1 VARELLYG
9 RNAVLESLRAGRRN
23 AHRLLLADSLRPDAR
38 LDEVRGLA
46 ARATLTVD
54 ELSRD
59 TLDEL
64 VPQNHQGVIL
74 EADGFPYASTVIP
87 ETPAPTSIL
96 LALDELED
104 PRNVGALMRTAE
116 AVGIDGLVMLERRA
130 AAITPAVVNA
140 SSGAV
145 EHLRVARET
154 NLARWIG
161 KAGEAGYWIIGLDG
175 SPDALDLFD
184 ADLPLPAVVVVGS
197 EGRGLRRLTRDLCD
211 ILVRIPMYGRIESLN
226 AAAAGSI
233 ALYQLRE
240 YAS

>member
-9 RNAVLESLRAGRRN
+9 RNAVLESLRAGRRS
-23 AHRLLLADSLRPDAR
+23 AHRLLLADALRPDAR
-38 LDEVRGLA
+38 LDEIRGMA
-46 ARATLTVD
+46 GQARLTVD

-59 TLDEL
+59 ALDEL

-74 EADGFPYASTVIP
+74 EADGFSYAATVFP
-87 ETPAPTSIL
+87 DAPGADSIL

-104 PRNVGALMRTAE
+104 PRNVGALIRTAE
-116 AVGIDGLVMLERRA
+116 AVGVGGLVILERRA
-130 AAITPAVVNA
+130 VRITPAVVNA

-145 EHLRVARET
+145 EHLAVARET
-154 NLARWIG
+154 SLARWIG
-161 KAGEAGYWIIGLDG
+161 RAREAGYWIIGLDG
-175 SPDALDLFD
+175 GPDALNLFD
-184 ADLPLPAVVVVGS
+184 ADLPLPAVVIVGS
-197 EGRGLRRLTRDLCD
+197 EGRGLRRLTRELCD
-211 ILVRIPMYGRIESLN
+211 VLVRIPMYGRIESLN